1 MAAFIRC
8 RLDPPGNT
16 AGVICGLILAAG
28 DGTRFGPGSKLLA
41 DLGGRPVLDYA
52 IAAQCSVPALERVA
66 IVLGAEAD
74 RILETV
80 DLKRAEPVI
89 CPDWQDGQAASL
101 RCGMS
106 FLFEQAGASRV
117 VVTLGDAPL
126 IGSTAVARFAGEPPG
141 TRALWHGRP
150 GHPVVLGPEHLAAI
164 RGLDGDQGAR
174 SLLRDAVG
182 IECAD
187 MGGAGLDIDTPEDLE
202 AVRNEARA
210 IL

>member
-1 MAAFIRC
+1 
-8 RLDPPGNT
+8 
-16 AGVICGLILAAG
+16 VICGLILAAG
-28 DGTRFGPGSKLLA
+28 DGTRFGPESKLLA
-41 DLGGRPVLDYA
+41 DLGGRPLLDYA
-52 IAAQCSVPALERVA
+52 IAAQSSVPALERVA
-66 IVLGAEAD
+66 IVLGAQAESV
-74 RILETV
+74 LERV

-89 CPDWQDGQAASL
+89 CQNWREGQAASL
-101 RCGMS
+101 RCGML
-106 FLFEQAGASRV
+106 FLFEQAAASRV

-126 IGSTAVARFAGEPPG
+126 IGSATVARFAGEPPG
-141 TRALWHGRP
+141 TRAVWHGRP
-150 GHPVVLGPEHLAAI
+150 GHPVVLGPEHLEPI

-174 SLLRDAVG
+174 GLLRHAVE